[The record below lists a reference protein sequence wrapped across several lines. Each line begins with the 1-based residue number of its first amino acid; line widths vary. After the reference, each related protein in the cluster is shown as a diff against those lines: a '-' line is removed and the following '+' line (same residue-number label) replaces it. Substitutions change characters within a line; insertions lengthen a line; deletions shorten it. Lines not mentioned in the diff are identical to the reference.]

1 MNNAIPDPKIKQ
13 INNRIQEKAEI
24 VNKTAKGYPSQL
36 ISVLEIS
43 IINNN
48 NKKYNIKYNICS
60 EKTVILNFISCINS
74 NKNRNY
80 NIKSFQI

>member
-1 MNNAIPDPKIKQ
+1 LNNAIPDPKIKQ
-13 INNRIQEKAEI
+13 INNPIQEKAEI

-74 NKNRNY
+74 NENRNY